1 MTGFLARI
9 FRHPI
14 KSIGAEDI
22 GETTLSRGRSLPGDR
37 EWAVLNA
44 LAKVARLTDGR
55 ASAWGPKANF
65 LTGRAGP
72 SLMAVTASTRADG
85 RLRLQHPEL
94 WHLDIDLAAPAD
106 QAKLISWLRPIW
118 PADAPAPTA
127 VVRAPGQPLTDEPV
141 PYLSLIGMASLD
153 DLSSRAGMPLSP
165 RRFRAN
171 LWIGDWPPFAEFDL
185 VGRQIRVGEAIL
197 EVVERVGRCRAT
209 DANPESGARDID
221 MLRLLEAEY
230 GHTDLGVFC
239 SVVEGGTVAR
249 GDAVEVL

>member
-14 KSIGAEDI
+14 KSIGAEDL
-22 GETTLSRGRSLPGDR
+22 GGTTLCRGQPLPGDR

-44 LAKVARLTDGR
+44 LAKVACLTDGR
-55 ASAWGPKANF
+55 ASAWAPKANF

-72 SLMAVTASTRADG
+72 SLMAVTASTQADG
-85 RLRLQHPEL
+85 RLRLHHPEL
-94 WHLDIDLAAPAD
+94 WHLDIDPAAPAD

-127 VVRAPGQPLTDEPV
+127 VVRAPGQPLSDEPNA
-141 PYLSLIGMASLD
+141 YISLIGAASLE
-153 DLSSRAGMPLSP
+153 DLSLRAGMPLSP

-171 LWIGDWPPFAEFDL
+171 LWVDGWTPFAEFDF
-185 VGRQIRVGEAIL
+185 VGQRIRVGEAIL

-209 DANPESGARDID
+209 DANPESGTRDID
-221 MLRLLEAEY
+221 VLRLLQAEY
-230 GHTDLGVFC
+230 GHTDFGVFC
-239 SVVEGGTVAR
+239 TVVEGGTVVC
-249 GDAVEVL
+249 GDRVEVL

>member
-1 MTGFLARI
+1 MTAVLARI

-14 KSIGAEDI
+14 KSVGAEDL
-22 GETTLSRGRSLPGDR
+22 GETVLAAGRSLPRDR
-37 EWAVLNA
+37 EWAVLNDR
-44 LAKVARLTDGR
+44 AKVARLADGR
-55 ASAWGPKANF
+55 ASAWGSKANF

-72 SLMAVTASTRADG
+72 SLMAVTASMQADG
-85 RLRLQHPEL
+85 RLRLHHPDL
-94 WHLDIDLAAPAD
+94 RQLDIDPEDPAD
-106 QAKLISWLRPIW
+106 QAKLVAWLRPIW

-141 PYLSLIGMASLD
+141 PYVSLIGSASLD
-153 DLSSRAGMPLSP
+153 DLSARAGTRLSP

-171 LWIGDWPPFAEFDL
+171 FWIDGWAPFAELDL
-185 VGRQIRVGEAIL
+185 IGRRLRIGGATL

-221 MLRLLEAEY
+221 MLRLLQAEY

-239 SVVEGGTVAR
+239 TVVEGGPVAR
-249 GDAVEVL
+249 GDRVEVL